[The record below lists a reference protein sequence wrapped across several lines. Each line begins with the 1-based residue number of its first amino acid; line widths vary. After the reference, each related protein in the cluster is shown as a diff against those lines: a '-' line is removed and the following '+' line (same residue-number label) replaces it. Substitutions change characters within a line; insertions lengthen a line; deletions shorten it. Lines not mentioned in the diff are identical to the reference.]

1 MKKPKHTD
9 FKEIG
14 PYLRALRKFHQER
27 DRYSFTQLR
36 VAEKCG
42 LDNAQFISNIERG
55 VDMPTP
61 KMAVILSDLYEIDA
75 KIVFEFLKAYKLSRL
90 NQQFEAETRALRESK
105 NES

>member
-1 MKKPKHTD
+1 
-9 FKEIG
+9 
-14 PYLRALRKFHQER
+14 
-27 DRYSFTQLR
+27 
-36 VAEKCG
+36 
-42 LDNAQFISNIERG
+42 
-55 VDMPTP
+55 MPTP